1 MWMGK
6 CNFAVKICSEM
17 VRSRLQMNK
26 FLNGSRGAR
35 AALLLLA
42 IAALAGCR
50 AANAKLVLADARV
63 EPFNFDVSAGQDQF
77 HIEGLLARNADASGR
92 RPVLL
97 VLNPRGGNARRCIE
111 SAGHLTD
118 LGIHV
123 ACISL
128 PGYGASSGPSRFLGP
143 QSVAATRRALDLLVA
158 RKDVDASRLG
168 LWGLSTGAVVAGLTM
183 DQDPRLRAV
192 ILQSG
197 AYDMT
202 AFWPQAPLLTK
213 LEILHEVWPSKR
225 VLRERSVVD
234 HLPDR
239 LDCNVLILHGENDKR
254 IPLDQAKLLEQAL
267 RLRGAQVETVYFPKA
282 RDSLG
287 GRVEQPLEL
296 FLRDKLI
303 AAG

>member
-1 MWMGK
+1 MR
-6 CNFAVKICSEM
+6 AVTNPGRL
-17 VRSRLQMNK
+17 VRS
-26 FLNGSRGAR
+26 
-35 AALLLLA
+35 AAWLLA
-42 IAALAGCR
+42 AILLIGCR

-63 EPFNFDVSAGQDQF
+63 EPFNFEVAAGQDQF
-77 HIEGLLARNADASGR
+77 HIEGLLARNIEASGP

-97 VLNPRGGNARRCIE
+97 VLNPNGGNARRCIQY
-111 SAGHLTD
+111 AGHLTE

-143 QSVAATRRALDLLVA
+143 QSVAATRKALDLLVA
-158 RKDVDASRLG
+158 RADVDASRLG
-168 LWGLSTGAVVAGLTM
+168 LWGLSTGAVVAGLVM
-183 DQDPRLRAV
+183 DSDPRLRAV
-192 ILQSG
+192 VLQSG

-225 VLRERSVVD
+225 VLKERSVVA

-239 LDCNVLILHGENDKR
+239 LDCSVLILHGENDNR
-254 IPLDQAKLLEQAL
+254 IPIDQARMLEQAL
-267 RLRGAQVETVYFPKA
+267 RERGARVETMYFPKA

-287 GRVEQPLEL
+287 RRVDQPLEV

-303 AAG
+303 AAD